1 MIFLILGFES
11 PTKSQEEL
19 DKEKNI
25 QEIDPI
31 NVTDD
36 KFLNEVNSLGVK

>member
-11 PTKSQEEL
+11 PTKSEEEL
-19 DKEKNI
+19 DQEKNI
-25 QEIDPI
+25 QEIDSI